1 MTEKYERESQRLQ
14 EKLRQT
20 REDFK
25 NMNKLRKQEAEVR
38 HNDAKQSESNTQNKL
53 NKLQKELIDA

>member
-1 MTEKYERESQRLQ
+1 MTEKYERESHRLQ

-25 NMNKLRKQEAEVR
+25 NMNKLRKQEAEMR

>member
-25 NMNKLRKQEAEVR
+25 NMNKLRKQEAEMR